1 MRLQKEKKKKAQ
13 THNSFNFRLGALFA
27 LIMTFITFLCKRYL
41 HEVQTSEMY
50 MTAQRTVKTGL
61 VASAIVS
68 SWTWAATLLTST
80 EVAYKYGVSV
90 RCIFVNNPKKK
101 F

>member
-1 MRLQKEKKKKAQ
+1 M
-13 THNSFNFRLGALFA
+13 
-27 LIMTFITFLCKRYL
+27 MTGITYLCKRYL

-68 SWTWAATLLTST
+68 SWTWSATLLTST

-90 RCIFVNNPKKK
+90 RIICITYKDAMQLTRDL
-101 F
+101 

>member
-1 MRLQKEKKKKAQ
+1 
-13 THNSFNFRLGALFA
+13 
-27 LIMTFITFLCKRYL
+27 
-41 HEVQTSEMY
+41 MY

-90 RCIFVNNPKKK
+90 SKEKEGDEERRVVNKDE
-101 F
+101 

>member
-1 MRLQKEKKKKAQ
+1 
-13 THNSFNFRLGALFA
+13 
-27 LIMTFITFLCKRYL
+27 MTSITFLCQRYL
-41 HEVQTSEMY
+41 KEVQTSEMY

-90 RCIFVNNPKKK
+90 SKEKEGDEERRVVNKDE
-101 F
+101 

>member
-1 MRLQKEKKKKAQ
+1 
-13 THNSFNFRLGALFA
+13 
-27 LIMTFITFLCKRYL
+27 MTGITYLCKRYL

-90 RCIFVNNPKKK
+90 SFFFFFVTNSLHKSVQLID
-101 F
+101 FYA

>member
-1 MRLQKEKKKKAQ
+1 VK
-13 THNSFNFRLGALFA
+13 TYNSLIYYSLGALFA
-27 LIMTFITFLCKRYL
+27 IMMTSITYLSRRYL
-41 HEVQTSEMY
+41 QEVQTSEMY

-90 RCIFVNNPKKK
+90 RK
-101 F
+101 

>member
-1 MRLQKEKKKKAQ
+1 
-13 THNSFNFRLGALFA
+13 
-27 LIMTFITFLCKRYL
+27 MTSITFLCQRYL
-41 HEVQTSEMY
+41 KEVQTSEMY

-90 RCIFVNNPKKK
+90 RKEKEGDGERKVVNKDE
-101 F
+101 

>member
-1 MRLQKEKKKKAQ
+1 
-13 THNSFNFRLGALFA
+13 
-27 LIMTFITFLCKRYL
+27 MTFITFLCKRYL

-90 RCIFVNNPKKK
+90 RYIFIYNLQKKK
-101 F
+101 KSSN

>member
-1 MRLQKEKKKKAQ
+1 
-13 THNSFNFRLGALFA
+13 
-27 LIMTFITFLCKRYL
+27 MTGITYLCKRYL
-41 HEVQTSEMY
+41 KEVQTSEMY

-90 RCIFVNNPKKK
+90 SWIMFCWIDLTMEL
-101 F
+101 